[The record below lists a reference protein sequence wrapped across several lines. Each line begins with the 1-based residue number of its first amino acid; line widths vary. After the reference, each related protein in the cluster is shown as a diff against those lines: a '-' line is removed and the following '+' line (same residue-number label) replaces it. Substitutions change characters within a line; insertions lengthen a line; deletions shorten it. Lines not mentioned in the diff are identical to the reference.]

1 MVGGFLEEVMVNW
14 SLKRVIRSPNVCHCL
29 GYSAVFTSLM
39 ETSFDK
45 RNSIYRNL
53 ERERARYMPR
63 V

>member
-14 SLKRVIRSPNVCHCL
+14 SLKRVIRLLNVCYCF
-29 GYSAVFTSLM
+29 GYSVVFISLM
-39 ETSFDK
+39 EISFDK

-53 ERERARYMPR
+53 ERERIRYMLR